1 MPSFAA
7 IVVDRF
13 GGPEVLTPA
22 DVEAW
27 PPGPGKVAIE
37 VELASVTFV
46 ETQLRAGRPPNP
58 AMMPRLPWIP
68 GNGVAGT
75 VSALGEGVAEELLGR
90 WVVST
95 TGGAGGYAAQA
106 EADAAAPIPVP
117 DGLPLESAAALLAD
131 GRTAT
136 MLADAAASQAGE

>member
-13 GGPEVLTPA
+13 GGPEVLASA

-58 AMMPRLPWIP
+58 AMMPQLPWIP

-75 VSALGEGVAEELLGR
+75 VSALGEGVPEELLGT

-95 TGGAGGYAAQA
+95 TGTVSSAN
-106 EADAAAPIPVP
+106 APASRAFLASWCDRSPNW
-117 DGLPLESAAALLAD
+117 SAWS
-131 GRTAT
+131 RV
-136 MLADAAASQAGE
+136 MP